1 MGVESYCVK
10 FYLVHDLW
18 RAWCWQGKET
28 RMRCLDHGGA
38 GVWLY
43 LGVFVKLE
51 SGSARPSVD
60 FPHALGSLRHPT
72 EENPSRSKVQVPL
85 PPAAVPP
92 RCSEV
97 TRLYPDCT

>member
-51 SGSARPSVD
+51 SGSARLSVD

-72 EENPSRSKVQVPL
+72 EENTSLCIIGFRFIHLIKTDSNVFLFV
-85 PPAAVPP
+85 A
-92 RCSEV
+92 
-97 TRLYPDCT
+97 